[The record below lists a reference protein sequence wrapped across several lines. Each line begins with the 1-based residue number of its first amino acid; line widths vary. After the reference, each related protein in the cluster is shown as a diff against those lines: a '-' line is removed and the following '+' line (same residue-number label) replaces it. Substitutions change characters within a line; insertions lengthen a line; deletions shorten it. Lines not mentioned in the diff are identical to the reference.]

1 MTAPHRP
8 RKRFGQN
15 FLHDRGIIER
25 ILTAARLQPED
36 HVVEIG
42 PGLGALTL
50 PLRERVGRLEL
61 VELDRDLVAHWH
73 QRLGDDPR
81 LRIHAADALQF
92 DFAAL
97 KDDSRPLRL
106 IGNLPYNISTPL
118 IFHLLTQRHAIGDM
132 LFMLQKEVV
141 DRLGAAPG
149 SKTYGRLSVMVQ
161 SVCRVEPLF
170 RVPPGAF
177 RPPPKVE
184 SRIVRLTPHSQP
196 PHPLGDEALFARI
209 VAAAFS
215 QRRKTLRN
223 TLKGLIEEDEFT
235 AYGIDP
241 QARPETLP
249 VAAYATLARILT
261 QRLQNEDG

>member
-1 MTAPHRP
+1 MNRHTHRP

-25 ILTAARLQPED
+25 ILAAARLTPED

-50 PLRERVGRLEL
+50 PLRQRVGRLEL
-61 VELDRDLVAHWH
+61 VELDRDLVAHWQ
-73 QRLGDDPR
+73 QRLGDDPKV
-81 LRIHAADALQF
+81 RIHAADALDF

-97 KDDSRPLRL
+97 KAERPLRL

-118 IFHLLTQRHAIGDM
+118 IFHLLSQRQAIADM
-132 LFMLQKEVV
+132 LFMLQREVV

-149 SKTYGRLSVMVQ
+149 SKAYGRLSVMVQ
-161 SVCRVEPLF
+161 SVCRVDPLF

-177 RPPPKVE
+177 RPAPKVE
-184 SRIVRLTPHSQP
+184 SRLVRLTPYLQP
-196 PHPLGDEALFARI
+196 PHPLGDEALFARL
-209 VAAAFS
+209 VAAAFG

-223 TLKGLIEEDEFT
+223 TLKGMVTEADLR
-235 AYGIDP
+235 ACGIDP
-241 QARPETLP
+241 SARAEKLTIADY
-249 VAAYATLARILT
+249 AALSR
-261 QRLQNEDG
+261 RLSR